1 MKKTVSLAVFLAAAA
16 VFCACAQGTTD
27 FETSDEG
34 GEGGNDGTSTGSPT
48 STGTSGGCSACGP
61 NAMCDSTS
69 GQCVCN
75 AGFTG
80 NGVTCTDVDEC
91 AMNPNLCGDGG
102 MCVNEPGGA
111 SCVCAPGYEASGDLC
126 VDADEC
132 ATADGGCADG
142 CSCTNEVGAPP
153 TCDCVLTQ
161 SNSQSIVPASSVSC
175 NNSTEHTDNS
185 YYRVFD
191 LGQLGID
198 GDFSV
203 TEVEVG
209 IESATSSL
217 GTQPIQVKLYEL
229 SGAFTTANLLSLG
242 SANGNV
248 ADTIE
253 EVLPFPVSGT
263 ATASSKLVV
272 EFFTPAGVGNLLYI
286 GSNNL
291 GETGPSY
298 IRALDC
304 VIDEPST
311 CSSIGFPDMHI
322 VMNVHGKY
330 QKAAP

>member
-1 MKKTVSLAVFLAAAA
+1 
-16 VFCACAQGTTD
+16 
-27 FETSDEG
+27 
-34 GEGGNDGTSTGSPT
+34 
-48 STGTSGGCSACGP
+48 
-61 NAMCDSTS
+61 
-69 GQCVCN
+69 
-75 AGFTG
+75 
-80 NGVTCTDVDEC
+80 
-91 AMNPNLCGDGG
+91 MNPNICGDGG
-102 MCVNEPGGA
+102 MCVNEPGGL
-111 SCVCAPGYEASGDLC
+111 SCVCAPGYEAAGNLC

-142 CSCTNEVGAPP
+142 CSCINEVGAPP

-161 SNSQSIVPASSVSC
+161 SISQSIVPANSVSC
-175 NNSTEHTDNS
+175 NNSFEHTDNS

-191 LGQLGID
+191 LGKLGID

-229 SGAFTTANLLSLG
+229 NGSFTTANLMSLG
-242 SANGNV
+242 SVNGNV
-248 ADTIE
+248 PDTIE
-253 EVLPFPVSGT
+253 EILAFPVSGT

-272 EFFTPAGVGNLLYI
+272 ELFTPTGVENLLYV

-291 GETGPSY
+291 GETGSSY

-304 VIDEPST
+304 AINEPST

-322 VMNVHGKY
+322 VMNVHGTY